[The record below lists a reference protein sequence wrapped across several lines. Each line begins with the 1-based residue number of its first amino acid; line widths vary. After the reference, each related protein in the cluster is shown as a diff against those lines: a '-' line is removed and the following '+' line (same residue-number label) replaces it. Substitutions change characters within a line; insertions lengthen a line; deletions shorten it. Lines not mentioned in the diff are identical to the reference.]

1 VRVLLHTLA
10 LLAVVVAAGCASQLE
25 PAKDMLGDVA
35 TAMAEVSGEAA
46 EGVPEQFAEVQRQVA
61 ELQAHFDR
69 EDYAAVIAEGPAVLL
84 AVHRLGQAAA
94 ARKAALVQSLTAEW
108 TQRASQLPDEFAAI
122 ERRLEF
128 LNIPANR
135 KAAAGIDVEA
145 ARKAVRDAVSL
156 WSKGQAAFAAGNL
169 QEAVQTADAA
179 QAQAD
184 AIKSV
189 IRLR

>member
-10 LLAVVVAAGCASQLE
+10 VLAVLMAAGCASQLE

-35 TAMAEVSGEAA
+35 TSMAEVSGDAA
-46 EGVPEQFAEVQRQVA
+46 QAVPEQFAEVQRQVA

-69 EDYAAVIAEGPAVLL
+69 EDYAAVIADGPAVLI

-94 ARKAALVQSLTAEW
+94 ARKAALSQSLNGAW
-108 TQRASQLPDEFAAI
+108 ALRANQLPDEFAAI
-122 ERRLEF
+122 ERRIQF
-128 LNIPANR
+128 LGLPANR

-145 ARKAVRDAVSL
+145 AKSAARDAVSL
-156 WSKGQAAFAAGNL
+156 WSKGQAAFADGNL

-184 AIKSV
+184 ALKSA